1 MAKGSNGQGGVNQLG
16 GVFVNGRPLPDLIR
30 RKIVELAQNGVR
42 PCDISR
48 QLRVSHGCVS
58 KILGRFYE
66 TGSVKPGVIGG
77 SKPKVAT
84 SNVVTKIE
92 EYKRENPSI
101 FAWEIRDR
109 LLSDKVCNKANVPSV
124 SSINRIVRTRTQ
136 QRQKAFHEKAALGHL
151 SILHSFQGSP
161 DSFIHSSP
169 GMGLIPPH
177 YSHPLPQQPF
187 LTGISASPR
196 TSQQFHPHPSSDGG
210 CYTQSHGDQAIDPS
224 SKLFAV
230 FPNQQTASVPTL
242 SASTFQPQTYLLYPN
257 ISSSVAMGT
266 QGEVTPTSPP
276 SLSSDCQDLSP
287 SYHHQPQGHMA
298 NTVNVEVPN
307 NPSPN
312 MPSSNTDEA
321 AIVSEKSHS
330 QYPVLHTSSIT
341 STSSS
346 LGTTESPSVLVTTEA
361 IDPVPRI
368 RDFSPPSFLSDLSN
382 YQQFELDR
390 SFLSCH
396 YPDPSSLKELAH
408 RLELR
413 DRIVEEWFTYRRR
426 VSTPMAGTTSI
437 LPHQPSSFTS
447 LLTHPFNSQQQH
459 QQPDHLKHFT
469 NCGTPVLSH
478 NGHHTSI
485 SSTGPPVCVIGFPAF
500 SSSIH
505 VQDHTQ
511 NQTLAPIY
519 PLRTNSNSPDPGSY
533 GTLTHPRSS
542 PSSHNGTPTVI
553 PPLISS
559 SQNTTPSSD
568 WSRVPSNQRQTFA
581 C

>member
-1 MAKGSNGQGGVNQLG
+1 MERNLG
-16 GVFVNGRPLPDLIR
+16 EETHICRRNRVLICR
-30 RKIVELAQNGVR
+30 LNSTETLCILNYTHYSITSFPCLGIVIIA
-42 PCDISR
+42 I
-48 QLRVSHGCVS
+48 
-58 KILGRFYE
+58 ILKSLRFYE

-109 LLSDKVCNKANVPSV
+109 LLTDKVCNKANVPSV

-210 CYTQSHGDQAIDPS
+210 CYTQSHGDQDPS

-276 SLSSDCQDLSP
+276 SLSSDCQ
-287 SYHHQPQGHMA
+287 
-298 NTVNVEVPN
+298 VN
-307 NPSPN
+307 
-312 MPSSNTDEA
+312 
-321 AIVSEKSHS
+321 
-330 QYPVLHTSSIT
+330 
-341 STSSS
+341 
-346 LGTTESPSVLVTTEA
+346 
-361 IDPVPRI
+361 
-368 RDFSPPSFLSDLSN
+368 
-382 YQQFELDR
+382 
-390 SFLSCH
+390 
-396 YPDPSSLKELAH
+396 
-408 RLELR
+408 
-413 DRIVEEWFTYRRR
+413 
-426 VSTPMAGTTSI
+426 
-437 LPHQPSSFTS
+437 
-447 LLTHPFNSQQQH
+447 
-459 QQPDHLKHFT
+459 
-469 NCGTPVLSH
+469 
-478 NGHHTSI
+478 
-485 SSTGPPVCVIGFPAF
+485 
-500 SSSIH
+500 
-505 VQDHTQ
+505 
-511 NQTLAPIY
+511 
-519 PLRTNSNSPDPGSY
+519 
-533 GTLTHPRSS
+533 
-542 PSSHNGTPTVI
+542 
-553 PPLISS
+553 
-559 SQNTTPSSD
+559 
-568 WSRVPSNQRQTFA
+568 
-581 C
+581 